1 MINRGGNQIEVDF
14 IGLWNE
20 RAWGTVEFVK
30 GLKQAVVAA
39 GLKTQL
45 ILGDSASMPPVLTY
59 TNDTEFMDSFAGVGL
74 HYPCTAAGRPDGR
87 GSEQGDGPGLLA
99 AGKAIWASED
109 LWSEAEWP
117 GAACWAKLFNQNF
130 IRANLTSTIA
140 WATVWSAYP
149 RADNYGGIH
158 DSLSGDGYW

>member
-1 MINRGGNQIEVDF
+1 MVDY

-30 GLKQAVVAA
+30 RLKQAIVTA

-45 ILGDSASMPPVLTY
+45 ILGDSASMPPVLKY
-59 TNDTEFMDSFAGVGL
+59 TNDTVFMDSFVGVGL
-74 HYPCTAAGRPDGR
+74 HYPCTASGRPGGR
-87 GSEQGDGPGLLA
+87 GSEQGDGPGLLR
-99 AGKAIWASED
+99 AGKAIWSSED
-109 LWSEAEWP
+109 LWTEAEWP
-117 GAACWAKLFNQNF
+117 GAACWAKLLNQNF

-140 WATVWSAYP
+140 WATVWSVYP

-158 DSLSGDGYW
+158 DTLSGDGYW

>member
-1 MINRGGNQIEVDF
+1 MTLINRGGNQIEVDF

-87 GSEQGDGPGLLA
+87 GSEQGLNA
-99 AGKAIWASED
+99 FRSRVSEVG
-109 LWSEAEWP
+109 SQVMP
-117 GAACWAKLFNQNF
+117 FF
-130 IRANLTSTIA
+130 
-140 WATVWSAYP
+140 P
-149 RADNYGGIH
+149 
-158 DSLSGDGYW
+158 